1 MKCEQ
6 CKDKGVLFWLA
17 YNHECGGNIITIERC
32 DACEKYPSDIEAAEA
47 VAQDAA
53 TADVPGGG

>member
-6 CKDKGVLFWLA
+6 CKDTGALFWVVFSKE
-17 YNHECGGNIITIERC
+17 HGGNIVMLQRC
-32 DACEKYPSDIEAAEA
+32 DACGKYANDVEAAEA

-53 TADVPGGG
+53 TADVI